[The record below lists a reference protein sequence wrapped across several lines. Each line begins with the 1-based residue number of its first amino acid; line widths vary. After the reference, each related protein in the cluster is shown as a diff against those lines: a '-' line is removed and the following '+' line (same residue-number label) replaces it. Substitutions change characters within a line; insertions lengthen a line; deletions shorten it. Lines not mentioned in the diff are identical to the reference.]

1 MLRDLHEELLRCQQE
16 IDAGLFQTH
25 PKINVFTRLVSDATS
40 NRKNKCLIIIEHEQ
54 LGSEIIVA
62 LNRNPETHLE
72 IGTITENMTQSQMY
86 VEIVSL
92 FGSWQFFVLQ
102 VGFDQIKW
110 YFDRASH
117 NVGQEHGISLF
128 IFLMG
133 DWVRRLRSRY

>member
-92 FGSWQFFVLQ
+92 FGS
-102 VGFDQIKW
+102 
-110 YFDRASH
+110 
-117 NVGQEHGISLF
+117 
-128 IFLMG
+128 
-133 DWVRRLRSRY
+133 